1 MPDETVREIL
11 ERNAQRLLTL
21 PGVVAVAEGESDGR
35 ACITVFV
42 AETTA
47 AVLAEIPFDLEGR
60 PVVVR
65 ESGEF
70 SALDE

>member
-1 MPDETVREIL
+1 MPDETVREVL
-11 ERNAQRLLTL
+11 ERHAPRLLAL

-42 AETTA
+42 AEKTT
-47 AVLAEIPFDLEGR
+47 AVLAQVPAELAGR

-65 ESGEF
+65 ESGELR
-70 SALDE
+70 ALDE